1 MQPSAP
7 LRLRSTTRFAA
18 VRIVWVAFL
27 AASCLSQT
35 SQAPSPSQKAADRE
49 LEESFNEIRK
59 DPRSWAQSLLEA
71 QESLAKFGY
80 GTLFTAKLDDRTKE
94 ALRAYQE
101 KNHLTATGDFD
112 FATWMRILDDE
123 RSLTADVRIGPAY
136 LFNDKDWENVVTVQ
150 GVWLEQGKEPTS
162 ATPLR
167 MTRIECFKSNRLCV
181 TATSGD
187 TLINLGYL
195 EVERWDKFEIETQPD
210 DLPCGREYIQ
220 ISRPQKS
227 VLTIN
232 TAVYKNEEACTKL
245 FGPPGKPMVSRLA
258 DSEPLTH
265 LKLKAFREASDRIL
279 VIPPDAKERAG
290 SQNH

>member
-1 MQPSAP
+1 M
-7 LRLRSTTRFAA
+7 
-18 VRIVWVAFL
+18 AFL
-27 AASCLSQT
+27 AASCLSQS
-35 SQAPSPSQKAADRE
+35 SQAPSSTQKATDKE

-59 DPRSWAQSLLEA
+59 DSRSWTQSVLET

-94 ALRAYQE
+94 ALRAYQQR
-101 KNHLTATGDFD
+101 NHLTATGDLD
-112 FATWMRILDDE
+112 FTTWVRIQDDE
-123 RSLTADVRIGPAY
+123 GALTAGIHIGPAY
-136 LFNDKDWENVVTVQ
+136 LFNDKDWENAVIVQ

-181 TATSGD
+181 AATSGD
-187 TLINLGYL
+187 TLINLRYL
-195 EVERWDKFEIETQPD
+195 EVERWDKFEIETRPD

-220 ISRPQKS
+220 INRPQKS

-258 DSEPLTH
+258 DSEPLTE
-265 LKLKAFREASDRIL
+265 LKVKAFRQASDRIL
-279 VIPPDAKERAG
+279 VIPPDAKGRAG